1 MEILKLDNIKKSYQD
16 GENEKIVLDGANL
29 NIASGEFVAILGP
42 SGCGKSTLLSIAGLL
57 LSQDDGKIFLKGQEI
72 NPKNQKE
79 RTKLRRDRLGFIFQ
93 NHELI
98 PYLNVYDQLDMI
110 MDFKDKDR
118 KNHREKIENALNNL
132 GIGDCINKYP
142 QKMSGGQK
150 QRAAIARAFL
160 NQPDLILADEPTASL
175 DQERAQQIVKLIQKE
190 VKEKNRAAL
199 MVTHDHSLLDSVDTI
214 YQIKNAKLEKLIV

>member
-29 NIASGEFVAILGP
+29 SIASGEFVAILGP

-98 PYLNVYDQLDMI
+98 PYLNIYDQLDMI

-118 KNHREKIENALNNL
+118 KNHREKIENSLNNL
-132 GIGDCINKYP
+132 GIGDCVNKYP

-190 VKEKNRAAL
+190 VKENNRAAL
-199 MVTHDHSLLDSVDTI
+199 MVTHDHNLLDSVDTI
-214 YQIKNAKLEKLIV
+214 YQIKNAKLEKLII